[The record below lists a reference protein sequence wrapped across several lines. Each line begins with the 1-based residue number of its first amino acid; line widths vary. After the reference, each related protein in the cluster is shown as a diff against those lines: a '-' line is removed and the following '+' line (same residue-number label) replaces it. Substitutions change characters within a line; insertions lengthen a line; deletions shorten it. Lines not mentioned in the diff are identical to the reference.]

1 MPICAQKFL
10 IDQRNQRK
18 LLNNSI
24 GLVSVLRET
33 TTNEPEMFS
42 DQPIAFVDDLNE
54 PSTSNFD
61 PNTNQNQNLGHRE
74 IKSLTGKSSLQI
86 PTHDFEFSMIQNFRF
101 RSADVTAASSASP
114 YNRVELNEV
123 SKAADRYSISDR
135 AAAAIA
141 TATLIDFGMIT
152 SNDTHL
158 IIDRN
163 KIRRSRE
170 KVRTN
175 QMQNLSF
182 DGIQALY
189 FDGRKDFTKVF
200 LNDAIKTVKEEHI
213 SFIQEPYSYF
223 IGHKTPESGTADSI
237 CHTIESILDE
247 KGIPLTAIKAI
258 GCDGTNVNTGEMG
271 GVIRK
276 LEVKW
281 NRPLQWI
288 ICMLHMNE
296 LPLRAIITTIDGTT
310 TGPRA
315 FSGPIGSRLNYCELS
330 EPVEFDPITFDHNTE
345 CLDEISDTLNTDQKY
360 LFDICVAISNGEF
373 SRKLAHRAP
382 GAISHSRWL
391 TTANRILRLYV
402 SERNPSQKLRTLA
415 TYIIKVYAPM
425 VFEIKKNWSIV
436 NGPLHIARII
446 NLSKCL
452 PQEYF
457 NIVKV
462 SLSRNAYLAH
472 PEHVMLAL
480 LNDDDLEVRRN
491 GWLNVL
497 NARNMAN
504 DQTLRIFKVPKLNFD
519 CTDYK
524 DLVTIDSTDPPLLQC
539 IEVNAEKIEF
549 LSSKPLL
556 DHDIGVDLAKIPLHT
571 QAVERCVK
579 VVTEASKSVCGEK
592 KRNGWIANTLGSRNI
607 MPKFNTKSDFTFSNT
622 FQQNLKI

>member
-1 MPICAQKFL
+1 MPIQEQKFL
-10 IDQRNQRK
+10 IDQRSQRK

-33 TTNEPEMFS
+33 TTNSSNETSMHS
-42 DQPIAFVDDLNE
+42 DHPIALVDDLNE
-54 PSTSNFD
+54 PSTS
-61 PNTNQNQNLGHRE
+61 QNLCHRE
-74 IKSLTGKSSLQI
+74 VKSLAPNISLEI
-86 PTHDFEFSMIQNFRF
+86 PTGNFEFNMKQYLRF
-101 RSADVTAASSASP
+101 HSDDSTEAYSASS
-114 YNRVELNEV
+114 YNMVELNEV

-141 TATLIDFGMIT
+141 TATLIDFGLI
-152 SNDTHL
+152 SANDNQL

-170 KVRTN
+170 KIRTR

-189 FDGRKDFTKVF
+189 FDGRKDLTKVYQ
-200 LNDAIKTVKEEHI
+200 NNAIKTVKEEHI
-213 SFIQEPYSYF
+213 SFIQEPNSFY

-237 CHTIESILDE
+237 CHTIESILHE
-247 KGIPLTAIKAI
+247 KGIPVTAIKAI
-258 GCDGTNVNTGEMG
+258 GCDGTNVNTGEVG

-330 EPVEFDPITFDHNTE
+330 EPVEFDPITFDYNTE
-345 CLDEISDTLNTDQKY
+345 CLDQILDTLNTDQKY
-360 LFDICVAISNGEF
+360 LFDICVAISNAEF

-402 SERNPSQKLRTLA
+402 SEKNPSQKLRTLA

-436 NGPLHIARII
+436 NGPLHLARII

-457 NIVKV
+457 NVVKV

-472 PEHVMLAL
+472 PENVMLAL
-480 LNDDDLEVRRN
+480 LNDDDMEVRQN
-491 GWLNVL
+491 GWLNVF
-497 NARNMAN
+497 NARNISN

-524 DLVTIDSTDPPLLQC
+524 DLVTIDSTDPPLLRS
-539 IEVNAEKIEF
+539 IEVNAENIEF

-556 DHDIGVDLAKIPLHT
+556 DHDIGVELAKIPLHT

-579 VVTEASKSVCGEK
+579 VVTEAAKSVCGEE

-607 MPKFNTKSDFTFSNT
+607 MPKFNTKSDFRFSNT
-622 FQQNLKI
+622 FKQNLKI